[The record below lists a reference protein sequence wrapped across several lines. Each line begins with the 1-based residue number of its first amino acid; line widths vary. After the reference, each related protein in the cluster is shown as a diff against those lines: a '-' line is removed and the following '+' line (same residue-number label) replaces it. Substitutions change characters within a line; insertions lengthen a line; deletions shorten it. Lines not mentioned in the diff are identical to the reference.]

1 NTNQTGQTKINQ
13 DTKYGI
19 NLLSKDNMNSFINSF
34 NESKSITRVDKG
46 MWVDGDKGVGVDL
59 NNKTYNILIEGTM
72 ETSKI
77 GNELLLLMENE
88 DTILSITMVAGGF
101 GSGAPQNGE
110 YTVDTYRNR
119 RKDKDYNPGMNIL
132 GVGFSFNLNPQ
143 FETERSL
150 LRIHPDGNN
159 KGTLGCI
166 GVTGTKEELLKFEET
181 MKNILK
187 QQKSIGATI
196 NIKNNPNNS
205 TSPKKITV
213 RE

>member
-1 NTNQTGQTKINQ
+1 M
-13 DTKYGI
+13 D
-19 NLLSKDNMNSFINSF
+19 SFISSF

-46 MWVDGDKGVGVDL
+46 MWVDGDREVGIDL

-72 ETSKI
+72 ETSKM
-77 GNELLLLMENE
+77 GNGLLLLRENE

-143 FETERSL
+143 FKTERSL

-166 GVTGTKEELLKFEET
+166 GVTGTQEELLEFEET
-181 MKNILK
+181 LKNLLK
-187 QQKSIGATI
+187 QKRSIQATI
-196 NIKNNPNNS
+196 NIENNPNNS
-205 TSPKKITV
+205 KPPKKITV
-213 RE
+213 KE

>member
-1 NTNQTGQTKINQ
+1 M
-13 DTKYGI
+13 GI
-19 NLLSKDNMNSFINSF
+19 
-34 NESKSITRVDKG
+34 E
-46 MWVDGDKGVGVDL
+46 GVGVDL

-101 GSGAPQNGE
+101 GSGAPQNRE

-119 RKDKDYNPGMNIL
+119 RKDKDYNLGMNIL